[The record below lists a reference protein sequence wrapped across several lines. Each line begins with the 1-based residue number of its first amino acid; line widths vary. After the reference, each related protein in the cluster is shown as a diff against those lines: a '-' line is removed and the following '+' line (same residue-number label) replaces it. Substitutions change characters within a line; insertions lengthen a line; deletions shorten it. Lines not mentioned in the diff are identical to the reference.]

1 MKSAV
6 LTGVLLLL
14 ASPCWAVNASVRID
28 GGENVVSQ
36 SDVAVSSTPVLIASS
51 NSRRAALN
59 CTTTANVRWGDSGIS
74 ATKGQLLQANGG
86 IEIKNTAS
94 IYMVAEVGDA
104 VVSCTEET
112 WDATSSSSP
121 IFSP

>member
-6 LTGVLLLL
+6 LFIVLLLY
-14 ASPCWAVNASVRID
+14 ASPSWAVNASVRID

-36 SDVAVSSTPVLIASS
+36 TDITVSSSPVLIAAG
-51 NSRRAALN
+51 NARRAALN
-59 CTTTANVRWGDSGIS
+59 CTTTANVRWGDDGIS
-74 ATKGQLLQANGG
+74 PTKGQLVQANGG

-94 IYMVAEVGDA
+94 IYMVAETGDA

-112 WDATSSSSP
+112 WNATSSSGP

>member
-28 GGENVVSQ
+28 GGENVVPK
-36 SDVAVSSTPVLIASS
+36 SDVTVSTTAVIIAAA
-51 NSRRAALN
+51 NSLRASLN
-59 CTTTANVRWGDSGIS
+59 CTTTADVRWGDASIS
-74 ATKGQLLQANGG
+74 STKGQLIPANAS
-86 IEIKNTAS
+86 IEIKNTDG
-94 IYMVAEVGDA
+94 IYMIAEVADA
-104 VVSCTEET
+104 TVSCTEET
-112 WDATSSSSP
+112 WDAASSSST

>member
-6 LTGVLLLL
+6 LFIVLLLY
-14 ASPCWAVNASVRID
+14 ASPSWAVNASVRID
-28 GGENVVSQ
+28 GGENVVSLT
-36 SDVAVSSTPVLIASS
+36 DVTISTTAVLIASS

-74 ATKGQLLQANGG
+74 TTKGQLLQANGS
-86 IEIKNTAS
+86 IEIKNSDS
-94 IYMVAEVGDA
+94 IYMVSELGDA
-104 VVSCTEET
+104 TISCTEET